1 MVVVDGSEWMS
12 DFGVVK
18 LFYNTLLVPLTPAT
32 RSTISAQDVSDPLQA
47 REIAKDAYIY
57 GFPIVENYRV
67 QYSRFGGGWNAIT
80 ELPRGADTSV
90 PFPKLDTLNAY
101 VPVDLRG
108 EPMVIEILPH
118 LD

>member
-1 MVVVDGSEWMS
+1 M
-12 DFGVVK
+12 K
-18 LFYNTLLVPLTPAT
+18 LLFKTLLVLLTLAS
-32 RSTISAQDVSDPLQA
+32 RSIVCAQDVSDPLQA

-67 QYSRFGGGWNAIT
+67 QYARFGGGWNAVT

-101 VPVDLRG
+101 VPVDLRS

-118 LD
+118 